1 VVKKD
6 GRETSAR
13 ERRKGWE
20 NKKAEGEKR
29 RKSCREGE
37 GGVGNKVNGDGGQ

>member
-20 NKKAEGEKR
+20 NIKQKGKKEGKAVE
-29 RKSCREGE
+29 RERE
-37 GGVGNKVNGDGGQ
+37 V